1 MEMGTIST
9 TVARKSLGCTSQT
22 IRNLIKE
29 EKLGAVQLEKERG
42 QKDVI

>member
-9 TVARKSLGCTSQT
+9 TIARRRLGCTSQT

-29 EKLGAVQLEKERG
+29 GKQGAAQLEKEKG
-42 QKDVI
+42 QKNVI